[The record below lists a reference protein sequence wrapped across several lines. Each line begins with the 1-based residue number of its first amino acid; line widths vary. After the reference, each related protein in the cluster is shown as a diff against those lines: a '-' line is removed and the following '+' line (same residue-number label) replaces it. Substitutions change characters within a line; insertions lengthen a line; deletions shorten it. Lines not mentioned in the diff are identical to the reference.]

1 MSEKNGV
8 IFSIAD
14 DNIPVAGCTV
24 SKLVYDSQDFGINY
38 FSMAQDTDISAESYT
53 YHKIIIIARGEL
65 AVYYADGQE
74 KNLHELESFITPINK
89 PVGMKTLTGSIYTE
103 IRLKEGVTLKLKD
116 GEVFRLADLVPYQEG
131 RIVNMDIINDQKLK
145 FVVMSFDEGTG
156 LSEHAAPGE
165 ALIFALDGE
174 GIIGYEGTEHVIR
187 AGENFKFAKNGKHY
201 VKAQG
206 RFKMALLL
214 TLEG

>member
-1 MSEKNGV
+1 MNGV
-8 IFSIAD
+8 TFSIAA
-14 DNIPVAGCTV
+14 DNPPVPGCTV
-24 SKLVYDSQDFGINY
+24 SRLVYDSQDFGINY
-38 FSMAQDTDISAESYT
+38 FSMAQDTDISAESYA
-53 YHKIIIIARGEL
+53 YHKLIINASGEL
-65 AVYYADGQE
+65 TVYYADGR
-74 KNLHELESFITPINK
+74 KWMLHEGECFITPADL
-89 PVGMKTLTGSIYTE
+89 PVGMRTHTGSVYTE
-103 IRLKEGVTLKLKD
+103 LRLKEGVNVKVKD
-116 GEVFRLADLVPYQEG
+116 GEIFRLAELIPYQEG
-131 RIVNMDIINDQKLK
+131 RIVNMDIVNDPALK

-174 GIIGYEGTEHVIR
+174 AIIGYEGTEHRIK
-187 AGENFKFAKNGKHY
+187 AGENFKFAKNGRHY

>member
-1 MSEKNGV
+1 MNEKNGV

-65 AVYYADGQE
+65 TVYYADGKE

-131 RIVNMDIINDQKLK
+131 RIVNMDIINEPKLK

-174 GIIGYEGTEHVIR
+174 GIIGYEGTEHVII

-214 TLEG
+214 TLED